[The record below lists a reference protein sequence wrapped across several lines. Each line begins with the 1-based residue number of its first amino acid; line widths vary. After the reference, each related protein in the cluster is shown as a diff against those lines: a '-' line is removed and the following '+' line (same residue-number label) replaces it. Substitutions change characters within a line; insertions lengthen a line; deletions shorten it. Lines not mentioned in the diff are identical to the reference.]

1 MRNFAVDFKLEMK
14 KKNKPLII
22 LFTSIFFFALFLLFF
37 HKQFGMASE
46 DNFSD
51 VSIDKLLPVDSIF
64 FDLQK
69 PQINSRATTIESA
82 FQCLHRKTG
91 FNGVVL
97 YAEHGNIVYKSAFGY
112 ADLAKRKKPLQVE
125 DQFQLASV
133 SKMFTA
139 AAIMILKQEQK
150 IDYDVDLRT
159 YIPEWPYEDYTIR
172 LLLTHRTG
180 ISRYESLAHDHW
192 KDKKTPLFNDDMIQL
207 YIKHQPAPYFKPNK
221 GFHYSNANYALLATV
236 VERVS
241 GMYFEDFMKKRI
253 FEPLGMHHSFIYSM
267 RGDTVVSAY
276 IPYGIDGYDM
286 SKRYIT
292 RVRNDYQNAVLGD
305 KMMYSTVEDLYKFNL
320 ALDYELLISNDILQ
334 EAFSP
339 GSPQY
344 NKRKDNYGFGWRI
357 KSDQD
362 SAVYHYGWWKGFRTF
377 YLRDMHNQRA
387 LIVLTNKDK
396 GPGASPFWEIINDK
410 SITLPPSSVNI
421 SYLLEN
427 AESIHEE
434 QNLSTELASQKD
446 RNQKNKLPS

>member
-1 MRNFAVDFKLEMK
+1 LRNFAKDFKLEMK
-14 KKNKPLII
+14 KRNKPLFI
-22 LFTSIFFFALFLLFF
+22 LFTSIFFFAVLLLLF
-37 HKQFGMASE
+37 HKQPWTASE
-46 DNFSD
+46 GNLDD
-51 VSIDKLLPVDSIF
+51 DSIHKFLLVDSIF
-64 FDLQK
+64 LDLQK
-69 PQINSRATTIESA
+69 KQIDSRATTIESA
-82 FQCLHRKTG
+82 FQRLCRKTG

-97 YAEHGNIVYKSAFGY
+97 YAEHGNIVYKEAFGY
-112 ADLAKRKKPLQVE
+112 ADLAKRKTRLQIE

-139 AAIMILKQEQK
+139 AAIMILKQEEK
-150 IDYDVDLRT
+150 LDYDVDLRT

-180 ISRYESLAHDHW
+180 ISRYESLAHDYW
-192 KDKKTPLFNDDMIQL
+192 KDKKKPLFNDDMIRL
-207 YIKHQPAPYFKPNK
+207 YAEYQPNPYFKPNK
-221 GFHYSNANYALLATV
+221 GFHYCNANYALLATV

-267 RGDTVVSAY
+267 RGDTVVSPY
-276 IPYGIDGYDM
+276 IPYGIDGYDA

-292 RVRNDYQNAVLGD
+292 RVKNEYLNAILGD
-305 KMMYSTVEDLYKFNL
+305 KMMYSTVEDLYKFNV
-320 ALDYELLISNDILQ
+320 ALDYELLVPNTLLQ

-362 SAVYHYGWWKGFRTF
+362 SAAYHYGWWKGFRSF
-377 YLRDMHNQRA
+377 YLRDMRNERA

-396 GPGASPFWEIINDK
+396 GPGASHFWEIINDK
-410 SITLPPSSVNI
+410 SIMLPPSSVNI
-421 SYLLEN
+421 NYVFKN
-427 AESIHEE
+427 TDPIDE
-434 QNLSTELASQKD
+434 QNSPTKFASQKD
-446 RNQKNKLPS
+446 QNQKNKLPS

>member
-14 KKNKPLII
+14 KRNKPLVI
-22 LFTSIFFFALFLLFF
+22 LFTSIFFFAILLLFF
-37 HKQFGMASE
+37 HKQSGMASE

-51 VSIDKLLPVDSIF
+51 VSIDKFLSVDSIF

-69 PQINSRATTIESA
+69 KQIDSRAATIEST
-82 FQCLHRKTG
+82 FQHLCRKTG

-97 YAEHGNIVYKSAFGY
+97 YAEQGNIVYKEAFGY
-112 ADLAKRKKPLQVE
+112 ADLTKRKTPLQVE

-139 AAIMILKQEQK
+139 AAIMILKQEDK
-150 IDYDVDLRT
+150 LDYDADLRT
-159 YIPEWPYEDYTIR
+159 YIPEWPYEDYTVR

-192 KDKKTPLFNDDMIQL
+192 KDKKIPLFNDDMIQL
-207 YIKHQPAPYFKPNK
+207 YVKYQPDPYFKPNK

-267 RGDTVVSAY
+267 RDDTVVSSY
-276 IPYGIDGYDM
+276 IPCGIDGYM

-292 RVRNDYQNAVLGD
+292 RVKNEYLNAILGD

-320 ALDYELLISNDILQ
+320 ALDYELLIPNTLLQ

-362 SAVYHYGWWKGFRTF
+362 SAAYHYGWWKGFRTF
-377 YLRDMHNQRA
+377 YLRDMRNERA

-396 GPGASPFWEIINDK
+396 GPGASHFWEIINDK

-421 SYLLEN
+421 NYVFKN
-427 AESIHEE
+427 TDPMRDE
-434 QNLSTELASQKD
+434 QNSPTKLASRKD
-446 RNQKNKLPS
+446 QNQKNKLPS